1 MNKNELVEC
10 FKKNICKY
18 CTGNCDK
25 GITFT
30 QDGAKCVDYKKK
42 IQAEGYKKEA
52 KITAKRKKAL
62 MKNIY

>member
-30 QDGAKCVDYKKK
+30 QDGAKCVDYIRKEPSNK
-42 IQAEGYKKEA
+42 IRPSIIFWQKW
-52 KITAKRKKAL
+52 
-62 MKNIY
+62 